1 MSQLDIVLLTGIS
14 GSGKSVALNALEDA
28 GYFCVDNLPPELLR
42 GLVDLEVQR
51 PPELKRRVAVAMDVR
66 SVHSLPH
73 LKSVLDALRQE
84 GLKVRSVF
92 LDASTDTL
100 VRRFSE
106 TRRPHPLL
114 KLRPQSPADK
124 PRRRASDQDHDVV
137 EEATHALMD
146 TITMERE
153 LLGPLREV
161 STVIKRQ
168 P

>member
-73 LKSVLDALRQE
+73 LKSVLDALR
-84 GLKVRSVF
+84 V
-92 LDASTDTL
+92 
-100 VRRFSE
+100 
-106 TRRPHPLL
+106 
-114 KLRPQSPADK
+114 
-124 PRRRASDQDHDVV
+124 
-137 EEATHALMD
+137 
-146 TITMERE
+146 
-153 LLGPLREV
+153 
-161 STVIKRQ
+161 
-168 P
+168 